1 MEQILASWPS
11 EGNLY
16 NQLLD
21 LRFLASKTET
31 TDFYCLSHLV
41 CGTWLLIQPP
51 LLLSYG
57 TLLLIQLI
65 RPFIDKLPLLPASDR
80 ENRIPL

>member
-1 MEQILASWPS
+1 MEHILASWPS
-11 EGNLY
+11 EGNLH
-16 NQLLD
+16 NQLPD
-21 LRFLASKTET
+21 LRFLASNTET

-57 TLLLIQLI
+57 TLLLIQLM
-65 RPFIDKLPLLPASDR
+65 
-80 ENRIPL
+80 